1 MDLECIFS
9 FLIKDGKNV
18 FESSQNH
25 GELSQE
31 AYYFIGGLLAHSKE
45 MALITNPIVNSYKRL
60 VPGYDAPTELTWTE
74 NNQNSL
80 VRIPVTRGE
89 GIRVELRVRILQRIH
104 MLFWQSAWQQDWME
118 LKIRSPQR
126 NHRTSRQ
133 RVSRQNIFRQ
143 R

>member
-1 MDLECIFS
+1 MHIQFS
-9 FLIKDGKNV
+9 LIKDGKNV

-60 VPGYDAPTELTWTE
+60 VPGYDAPTELTWNE

-80 VRIPVTRGE
+80 EFFLFRLYVPGFHDRFERGE
-89 GIRVELRVRILQRIH
+89 GYVDPFGYGSCGIG
-104 MLFWQSAWQQDWME
+104 
-118 LKIRSPQR
+118 K
-126 NHRTSRQ
+126 
-133 RVSRQNIFRQ
+133 
-143 R
+143 